1 MYNVNEKIKKLPL
14 SVPLVVLINQGSAS
28 ASEIVA
34 GALKDYKRAYL
45 VGNKTYGKGLVQQIV
60 PLSREDSFKFT
71 VSRYYSPS
79 DANIDKLGIPPDLK
93 VEYDTFTEEEE
104 KEAMRLL
111 ESNEI
116 LNFTHSKKDIS
127 KKEIEEFAKKL
138 NKTYSIREKLLVLMI
153 RNEYSRN
160 HVTPVFDIEYDTA
173 LKTSYDLL
181 KTQDVLSLAKRT
193 KTTYE
198 LQQEEKGQDKI
209 L

>member
-1 MYNVNEKIKKLPL
+1 
-14 SVPLVVLINQGSAS
+14 
-28 ASEIVA
+28 
-34 GALKDYKRAYL
+34 
-45 VGNKTYGKGLVQQIV
+45 
-60 PLSREDSFKFT
+60 
-71 VSRYYSPS
+71 
-79 DANIDKLGIPPDLK
+79 
-93 VEYDTFTEEEE
+93 
-104 KEAMRLL
+104 
-111 ESNEI
+111 
-116 LNFTHSKKDIS
+116 
-127 KKEIEEFAKKL
+127 
-138 NKTYSIREKLLVLMI
+138 MI